1 MPMKKEQIREMIPLA
16 VYGELSDAERADFDA
31 ALKKYPDLRQEMEE
45 LERFSSLVSR
55 HTPEDVK
62 EGLLHDARTQLRSAL
77 RAERGRVPFSVRVKE
92 WFVPLFDPSVAIA
105 AIIVALI
112 GIIIGRVTAPDHS
125 SILAIPAV
133 KEVSIKEPNN
143 ESNRTLITNI
153 RFIDSDA
160 SDGEIEFEFNAVAP
174 MHVKGKVDDPEIQ
187 RLLTHA
193 LLNESNAGV
202 RLATLSAIS
211 ERSAAQRSVDPAVR
225 TTLIRSLKEDQNPGV
240 RREALR
246 VLEQY
251 GFDAEVR
258 DALIFVIGHDKN
270 AGLRVA
276 AINALQAAKMDG
288 KTFDESSVN
297 KLKEQ
302 ISREQNSYIRNRT
315 VNLVKEIYQ

>member
-1 MPMKKEQIREMIPLA
+1 MKKEQIREMIPLA
-16 VYGELSDAERADFDA
+16 VYGELSDAERTEFEA
-31 ALKKYPDLRQEMEE
+31 AIKKYPDLRQELEVS
-45 LERFSSLVSR
+45 ERFASLVTR
-55 HTPEDVK
+55 HTPDDVK
-62 EGLLHDARTQLRSAL
+62 EGLLQDARTQLRSAL
-77 RAERGRVPFSVRVKE
+77 RKERGRVPFAAKVKE
-92 WFVPLFDPSVAIA
+92 WFAPFLHPSVAVA
-105 AIIVALI
+105 AVAAVVI
-112 GIIIGRVTAPDHS
+112 GIIIGRATMPGHR
-125 SILAIPAV
+125 SILP
-133 KEVSIKEPNN
+133 VSPVNHVSSKDHNE

-211 ERSAAQRSVDPAVR
+211 ERSAAQRSVDPSVR

-270 AGLRVA
+270 AGIRVA

-288 KTFDESSVN
+288 KQFDESSVN